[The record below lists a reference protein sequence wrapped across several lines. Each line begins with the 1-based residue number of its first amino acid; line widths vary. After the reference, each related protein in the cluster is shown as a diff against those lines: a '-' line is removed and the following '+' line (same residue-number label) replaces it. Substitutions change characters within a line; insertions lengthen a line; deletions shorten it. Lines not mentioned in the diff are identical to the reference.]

1 LPQVDVFVNASFSEG
16 MPNVILEALSFAR
29 AVVATD
35 VGGVGEIIE
44 DGKTGFLVEAG
55 NAQILA
61 DRVGELLKNPGLQ
74 KDLGEAGREFVARKH
89 SFSAQAERL
98 KELYLK
104 VADVGKGSLLR
115 DNRTVSRVELQR
127 R

>member
-1 LPQVDVFVNASFSEG
+1 VNASFSEG

-35 VGGVGEIIE
+35 VGGVREIIE
-44 DGKTGFLVEAG
+44 DRKTGLLVEAG
-55 NAQILA
+55 NAAKLA

-74 KDLGEAGREFVARKH
+74 KDLGEAGREFVAGHH

-104 VADVGKGSLLR
+104 VADVGKGNLC
-115 DNRTVSRVELQR
+115 
-127 R
+127 